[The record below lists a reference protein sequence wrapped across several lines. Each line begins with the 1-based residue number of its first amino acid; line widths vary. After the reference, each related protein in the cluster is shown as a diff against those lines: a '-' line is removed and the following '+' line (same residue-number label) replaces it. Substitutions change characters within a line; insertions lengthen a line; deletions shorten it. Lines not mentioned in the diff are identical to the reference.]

1 MKERQKHGYF
11 FSLSVIGTDMQSWAS
26 HFNLVWKTQDLL
38 DLVIDGV
45 LEMKMVPPPFLFRE
59 YKESLDSYS

>member
-1 MKERQKHGYF
+1 MNNKDSISGEAMKERQKHGYF

-45 LEMKMVPPPFLFRE
+45 LERKMVSHF
-59 YKESLDSYS
+59 SV